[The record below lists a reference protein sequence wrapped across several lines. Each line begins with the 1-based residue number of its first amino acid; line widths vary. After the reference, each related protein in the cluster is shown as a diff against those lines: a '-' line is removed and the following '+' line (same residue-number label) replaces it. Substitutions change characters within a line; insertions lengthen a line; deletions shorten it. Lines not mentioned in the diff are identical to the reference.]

1 MNFKMD
7 LDYLHYYMQKAED
20 RLIFDIEQADYHYCM
35 KLLTWSLMD
44 SGVNLVVSTQTE
56 KRIEIE
62 INFLTP
68 SLFRF
73 RATTKLDVPE
83 HETEMVVGG
92 NWPGASLFENDL
104 GDLVE
109 FSTEDLILQ
118 FRKTPWSLKIFDKSR
133 KLLFDNFAEG
143 SNRLVYPVFPI
154 GIREEKGQTSF
165 FFSGMLNSDEQMYG
179 FGEKFGPL
187 SKRHQKML
195 SWNSDTA
202 STATDRT
209 YKNIPFFLSSQ
220 GYGIFVNSGNRIHYE
235 MGNPTFVGYSFEVEE
250 DLLDFY
256 WMYGPEFK
264 SILKNYTKLTGKPEI
279 PPLWSFGLWMSRAEY
294 TSRTQVEE
302 VAKGLREREIPA
314 DVLHL
319 DPHWMRNRKV
329 CDFVWNKKDFPNPKE
344 MIDGLHDQ
352 HFKVSLWEQPYV
364 SKRSDRF
371 EELDKKGFF
380 LKREDGSTY
389 TLPVFDMEQA
399 GIIDF
404 TNPEA
409 REWYAEQHRNL
420 LKMGAD
426 VFKTDMGEAV
436 PVNSVAADGRNG
448 KKLHNVY
455 SLLYNQLVYETSKA
469 FSQEHAL
476 VWGRSGYAGSQ
487 RYPVGWSGDSHCT
500 WRDMAA
506 VLRAGLSASLSGLPF
521 WSHDIGGFQG
531 GPPSPELYIR
541 WAQWGL
547 LSSHA
552 RCHGTNPREPWEFG
566 EEALRIFRKF
576 DELRYSLLP
585 YLYSLARE
593 AAETGWPVVRPLV
606 LEFQHAPAVHVWE
619 HEYLLGR
626 DLLVVPVLH
635 PGGNVTYYIPPGEW
649 LDFWTGKP
657 AEGNRVYEE
666 NVPLD
671 RIPIFIREDAI
682 LPRVEPAQYVGEK
695 PWNPMEITF
704 FVRNRR
710 FFILMDEDRN
720 LISFLTKNENDGKR
734 ISVGASEKAFHLKF
748 LAEDMPKSVQ
758 VDGSQVKLSLEPH
771 KNDSGPVAWYE
782 QASRIVHVFLR
793 GNNQTHEI
801 ILALDFNQ
809 II

>member
-7 LDYLHYYMQKAED
+7 MDYLHHYLQKMED
-20 RLIFDIEQADYHYCM
+20 RPIFDIEQADYHYFM
-35 KLLTWSLMD
+35 KLLTYSVTD
-44 SGVNLVVSTQTE
+44 GGINLVVSTQTE

-62 INFLTP
+62 INFLAP

-73 RATTKLDVPE
+73 RATTELDVPE
-83 HETEMVVGG
+83 HGTEMVVEGK
-92 NWPGASLFENDL
+92 WQGASISENDL
-104 GDLVE
+104 GDYVE

-118 FRKTPWSLKIFDKSR
+118 FQKIPWSLKIFDKSR
-133 KLLFDNFAEG
+133 RVLFDNFAEG
-143 SNRLVYPVFPI
+143 SNRLIYPVFPI
-154 GIREEKGQTSF
+154 GIRQEKEKISY
-165 FFSGMLNSDEQMYG
+165 FFSGRLRADEQMYG

-209 YKNIPFFLSSQ
+209 YKNIPFFLSSR

-235 MGNPTFVGYSFEVEE
+235 IGNPTFVSYSFEVEE

-256 WMYGPEFK
+256 WIYGPEFK
-264 SILKNYTKLTGKPEI
+264 SILKTYIKLTGKPGI

-294 TSRTQVEE
+294 RSRKQVEE
-302 VAKGLREREIPA
+302 VAKGLRERKIPA

-319 DPHWMRNRKV
+319 DPAWMRHRKL
-329 CDFVWNKKDFPNPKE
+329 CDFVWNEKDFPNPKE

-364 SKRSDRF
+364 SKRSDGF
-371 EELDKKGFF
+371 DELNKKGYF

-399 GIIDF
+399 AIIDF
-404 TNPEA
+404 TNSDA
-409 REWYAEQHRNL
+409 REWYRQQHRNL
-420 LKMGAD
+420 LEMGAN

-448 KKLHNVY
+448 EALHNVY
-455 SLLYNQLVYETSKA
+455 SLLYNQLVYETSKE
-469 FSQEHAL
+469 FSEDHAL

-487 RYPVGWSGDSHCT
+487 RYPVGWNGDSHST
-500 WRDMAA
+500 WDDMAA
-506 VLRAGLSASLSGLPF
+506 VLRGGLSASLSGLPF

-531 GPPSPELYIR
+531 APPSPELYIR

-552 RCHGTNPREPWEFG
+552 RCHGINPREPWEFG
-566 EEALRIFRKF
+566 EEALKIFRKF

-585 YLYSLARE
+585 YLYSLAHE

-606 LEFQHAPAVHVWE
+606 LEFQNVPAIHVWE
-619 HEYLLGR
+619 LEYLLGR
-626 DLLVVPVLH
+626 DLLVIPVMN
-635 PGGNVTYYIPPGEW
+635 PEGNATYYVPPGEW
-649 LDFWTGKP
+649 LNFWTHQP
-657 AEGNRVYEE
+657 VRGNRVYQET
-666 NVPLD
+666 VPLD
-671 RIPIFIREDAI
+671 ALPMFIRQDAVI
-682 LPRVEPAQYVGEK
+682 PTVEPVQYVGEK
-695 PWNPMEITF
+695 SWNPMEIAF
-704 FVRNRR
+704 FMRNRR
-710 FFILMDEDRN
+710 FAILMDEDQN
-720 LISFLTKNENDGKR
+720 LISVLTKNENDGKR
-734 ISVGASEKAFHLKF
+734 ISIGASKKDFHLKF
-748 LAEDMPKSVQ
+748 LSEDMPKSVQ
-758 VDGSQVKLSLEPH
+758 VDGKRVELFLEPQQNNS
-771 KNDSGPVAWYE
+771 KPVAWFE
-782 QASRIVHVFLR
+782 QASQIVHIFLT

-801 ILALDFNQ
+801 HFHS
-809 II
+809 